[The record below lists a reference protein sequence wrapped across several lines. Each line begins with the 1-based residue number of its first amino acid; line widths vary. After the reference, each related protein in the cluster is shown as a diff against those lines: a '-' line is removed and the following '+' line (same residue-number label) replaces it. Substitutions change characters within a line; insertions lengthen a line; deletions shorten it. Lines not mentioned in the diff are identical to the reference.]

1 MIPRYKVIA
10 DYPNQPFPIGDI
22 LPSRNYEYFPITTIV
37 YKNEFGENVRS
48 VNWVESEV
56 IDKYPALFRKLN
68 WYEERDIEDM
78 PKYVKIID
86 ENVIAKVEE
95 HNMNLGFTYKETSYF
110 KTEHS
115 RRKVYSTNVIPS
127 SEQEYNDY
135 INPKP

>member
-1 MIPRYKVIA
+1 MEKDLMTPRVKCIER
-10 DYPNQPFPIGDI
+10 FLGMKREGWDI
-22 LPSRNYEYFPITTIV
+22 NTIV
-37 YKNEFGENVRS
+37 E
-48 VNWVESEV
+48 VNNYTE
-56 IDKYPALFRKLN
+56 DALFILSLPKQFPKNFELLN
-68 WYEERDIEDM
+68 WWEERDIEDM

-127 SEQEYNDY
+127 TEQEYNDY
-135 INPKP
+135 INSKS